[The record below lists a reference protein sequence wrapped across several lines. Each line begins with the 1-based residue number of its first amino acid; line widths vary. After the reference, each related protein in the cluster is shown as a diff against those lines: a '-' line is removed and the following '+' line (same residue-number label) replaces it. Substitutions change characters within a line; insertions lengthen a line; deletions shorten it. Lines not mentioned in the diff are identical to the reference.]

1 MNEFPVPDKIIE
13 IDLPKVAKSSL
24 VLTASAFLLLWFL
37 KIVIERDFSFSLS
50 LWTVVFFI
58 IGYILLIILHE
69 LFHLLGFRVFG
80 DVPWKKMIVGVNLKM
95 GIAYATTD
103 QLMTNRAIRK
113 ALLLPFWTTGILPA
127 VIGLYIGSGLLVSL
141 SALLIGGAAGDFA
154 MYKELKELPNDWV
167 VKDDPELPKLYVY
180 SPDKRIELENYI
192 EKKNATLEC

>member
-24 VLTASAFLLLWFL
+24 VLTASAFVLLWFL

-50 LWTVVFFI
+50 LWTIVFFI

-80 DVPWKKMIVGVNLKM
+80 DVPWKKMIIGVNLKM

-127 VIGLYIGSGLLVSL
+127 FIGLYIGSGLLVSL

-154 MYKELKELPNDWV
+154 MYKELKELPDNWV

-180 SPDKRIELENYI
+180 SPDKGIELESYI
-192 EKKNATLEC
+192 EK

>member
-50 LWTVVFFI
+50 LWTIVFFI
-58 IGYILLIILHE
+58 IVYILLIILHE

-154 MYKELKELPNDWV
+154 MYKELKELPDDWV

-192 EKKNATLEC
+192 EK

>member
-50 LWTVVFFI
+50 LWTIVFFI

-192 EKKNATLEC
+192 EK